1 MKTIT
6 EEKDDVASDTAC
18 AVVSSNKL
26 KEPNTFLRFLIDVE
40 YVYRGIQFTELTT
53 SYAVSK
59 VNEALSLTFY
69 QCPWILDWWR
79 DFSTHLSPYKEPKA
93 FHIVPKKSFCIT
105 PIIIIATILFVCRQ
119 LLPSTPDLHYI
130 KPLCNN
136 ASIIHVSCIA
146 HAHRGSN

>member
-1 MKTIT
+1 MRGEAMKAIIKTIT
-6 EEKDDVASDTAC
+6 EKKDDVVSDTAC
-18 AVVSSNKL
+18 AVVRSNKL
-26 KEPNTFLRFLIDVE
+26 KDPNTFLRFLIDVG

-93 FHIVPKKSFCIT
+93 FHIVPKK
-105 PIIIIATILFVCRQ
+105 
-119 LLPSTPDLHYI
+119 
-130 KPLCNN
+130 
-136 ASIIHVSCIA
+136 VSA
-146 HAHRGSN
+146 LY